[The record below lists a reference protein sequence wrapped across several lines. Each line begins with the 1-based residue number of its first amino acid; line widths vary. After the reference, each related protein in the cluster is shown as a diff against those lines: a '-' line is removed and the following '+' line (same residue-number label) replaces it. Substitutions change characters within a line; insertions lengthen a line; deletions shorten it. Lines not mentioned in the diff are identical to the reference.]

1 MTTHTEQYNK
11 FPYPERD
18 PEDEKKR
25 LVKTSLDDVKNIKEV
40 TGLQLN
46 KDSKILVIG
55 CGTGDQT
62 TYLSTQLQN
71 TDILA
76 IDLSEASIA
85 IAKKRLENRNLSN
98 VEFRCMD
105 LFKLELE
112 GEFDYINACG
122 ILHHLPDPLEGFKK
136 VRQLLKPGGVAG
148 IMVYG
153 KYGRTGITQMQ
164 VALKLLLKD
173 ESDVH
178 EQIRITKDLLA
189 GLIPTNW
196 FCRGKD
202 LVAAMQRDIDIYD
215 ILLNPSEKAY
225 SLPEIWKEID
235 DADLEFVDFESAK
248 TRLLLKP
255 EMYISDREILRKLNN
270 LTEEEKM
277 VFTEVYAGVKTKHL
291 FYVRRKN
298 V

>member
-1 MTTHTEQYNK
+1 
-11 FPYPERD
+11 
-18 PEDEKKR
+18 
-25 LVKTSLDDVKNIKEV
+25 
-40 TGLQLN
+40 
-46 KDSKILVIG
+46 
-55 CGTGDQT
+55 
-62 TYLSTQLQN
+62 
-71 TDILA
+71 
-76 IDLSEASIA
+76 
-85 IAKKRLENRNLSN
+85 
-98 VEFRCMD
+98 
-105 LFKLELE
+105 
-112 GEFDYINACG
+112 
-122 ILHHLPDPLEGFKK
+122 
-136 VRQLLKPGGVAG
+136 LKPGGVAG